1 MLRIALSRL
10 GNDQLYTFGGRI
22 NKLLENFNAEA
33 LGILFF
39 VTLFLEKFVIF
50 EVSYE
55 KENAEAELVAKKDA
69 IRDNNYVALRSQI
82 KNFKRHDSEEKRR
95 ISKILLQILNKDGNQ
110 IYRER
115 HSIESASLI
124 STIKEI
130 DAKHLADL
138 ELLFASEWY
147 EMLKAAQIDFEKTV
161 KEANE
166 ASANKALIESAT
178 VSRVELEE
186 AIRKLFRI
194 IPMRQ
199 EETDSPELADMIRKI
214 QAECDR
220 F

>member
-1 MLRIALSRL
+1 MLKFALSRL

-22 NKLLENFNAEA
+22 KNLLENFNAEA

-39 VTLFLEKFVIF
+39 VTLFLEKLVIF

-55 KENAEAELVAKKDA
+55 KENAEAKLVATKDA
-69 IRDNNYVALRSQI
+69 IRDNNYVALRNHI
-82 KNFKRHDSEEKRR
+82 KNYKRHDSEEKRR
-95 ISKILLQILNKDGNQ
+95 IAKNLLQILNKDGNQ

-115 HSIESASLI
+115 YSIESASLK
-124 STIKEI
+124 STIKEF

-138 ELLFASEWY
+138 ELLYATEWY
-147 EMLKAAQIDFEKTV
+147 EMLKAAQVDFEKTV
-161 KEANE
+161 TEVNE
-166 ASANKALIESAT
+166 ASADQALIVSAT
-178 VSRVELEE
+178 TSRKELEE

-199 EETDSPELADMIRKI
+199 EETESPKLADMIRKI
-214 QAECDR
+214 QKECDR

>member
-1 MLRIALSRL
+1 MLKFALSQL

-22 NKLLENFNAEA
+22 KNLLVNFDAQA

-50 EVSYE
+50 EISYE
-55 KENAEAELVAKKDA
+55 KENAEAALVAKKDA
-69 IRDNNYVALRSQI
+69 IRDNNYVALRSHI
-82 KNFKRHDSEEKRR
+82 KNFKRHDSAEKRA
-95 ISKILLQILNKDGNQ
+95 ISRKLLQILNKDGNQ

-124 STIKEI
+124 SIIKEI

-138 ELLFASEWY
+138 ELLVANEWY
-147 EMLKAAQIDFEKTV
+147 EMMKAAQIDFEKTV
-161 KEANE
+161 TEVNE
-166 ASANKALIESAT
+166 ASADQSLIESAT
-178 VSRVELEE
+178 TSRVELEE
-186 AIRKLFRI
+186 AIRKLFKF

-199 EETDSPELADMIRKI
+199 EETKSPELADMIRII
-214 QAECDR
+214 QKECDR

>member
-178 VSRVELEE
+178 MSRVELEE

>member
-186 AIRKLFRI
+186 AI
-194 IPMRQ
+194 
-199 EETDSPELADMIRKI
+199 
-214 QAECDR
+214 
-220 F
+220 